1 MTVSCDLSRWWRQE
15 GRRNYFGNAI
25 YPIVHCTQPTKNELC
40 LSCHIDSSTSR
51 KWRIVQKTVLYFPK
65 SIMILF
71 CQQLYGFIVP
81 VHWNL
86 KIIRKSCRWYQRSP
100 TYSRNCHCTCVSV
113 DIIPGKPWLS
123 HSGYSRNLPQMQR
136 FESRWMMTPVTD
148 LLHQPS
154 QLHWGLS

>member
-1 MTVSCDLSRWWRQE
+1 MNLIWMTVSCDLSRWWRQE

-25 YPIVHCTQPTKNELC
+25 YPIVHCTQPTKNELY
-40 LSCHIDSSTSR
+40 LSCHLDSSLIG
-51 KWRIVQKTVLYFPK
+51 IVQKTVLYFPK

-100 TYSRNCHCTCVSV
+100 TLLFVTALVFQLTLFQENHDCHIQGIQEIFRKCKGLKV
-113 DIIPGKPWLS
+113 DEW
-123 HSGYSRNLPQMQR
+123 
-136 FESRWMMTPVTD
+136 W
-148 LLHQPS
+148 HQ
-154 QLHWGLS
+154 